1 MERTKKI
8 RRNLCFRYFFAW
20 FFLFSVFN
28 QGNTLDKNWTVFHSN
43 NSVTMYYKKNSVKGK
58 GVKTVH
64 VMLDFVKNQISP
76 AGKQIRSIRMI
87 QNYDCAGSRVRLKSA
102 INFSDSLL
110 KGTEVARGNE
120 TTPWQSIPNGTPYK
134 KLLNM
139 LCK

>member
-1 MERTKKI
+1 MKKLKN
-8 RRNLCFRYFFAW
+8 NLGFFCI
-20 FFLFSVFN
+20 FSSVLIFVFIN
-28 QGNTLDKNWTVFHSN
+28 QVNALNKNWIVFHDS
-43 NSVTMYYKKNSVKGK
+43 NSVKMYFKKDSIKGT

-64 VMLDFVKNQISP
+64 VMLDFVKNQISTD
-76 AGKQIRSIRMI
+76 GKKIRSIRMI

-120 TTPWQSIPNGTPYK
+120 TTPWQSIPSGAPYK
-134 KLLNM
+134 KLLNI

>member
-1 MERTKKI
+1 
-8 RRNLCFRYFFAW
+8 
-20 FFLFSVFN
+20 
-28 QGNTLDKNWTVFHSN
+28 
-43 NSVTMYYKKNSVKGK
+43 MYYKKNSVKGK

-76 AGKQIRSIRMI
+76 AGKQKRSIRMI

-120 TTPWQSIPNGTPYK
+120 TTPWQSIPNGTHYK
-134 KLLNM
+134 KLLNL